1 MAGFMVKLSSS
12 APDITEQFTTAIT
25 GANTTV
31 MTYVGIAVGAALG
44 IIIAVF
50 AVKKG
55 ISFFKT
61 MANKA

>member
-1 MAGFMVKLSSS
+1 MPYLMLLDASST
-12 APDITEQFTTAIT
+12 PDIQSQFTTSIAS
-25 GANTTV
+25 ANTQV

-44 IIIAVF
+44 IIIAIF

-61 MANKA
+61 MANKG